1 MRSAARLVAWLLLLA
16 ALSSCATVPDYS
28 PPQVLGRT
36 GDGDQA
42 PAAGPGD
49 GGHPPDLVRDFVFAS
64 GASTDRHGSARR
76 FLAPEAD
83 GWADGAGVTV
93 LDGNFDTIPA
103 PGAPSPGDTATIR
116 IRGTAIGRLTA
127 SGAFEPDQTPFQ
139 QDVTVVQKDGQW
151 RIAALPDGVVVPL

>member
-42 PAAGPGD
+42 PAEGPVD
-49 GGHPPDLVRDFVFAS
+49 GGNPLDLVRDFVFAS
-64 GASTDRHGSARR
+64 GSSTDRHGSARR
-76 FLAPEAD
+76 CRAPGVD
-83 GWADGAGVTV
+83 SWDDSAGTTV
-93 LDGNFDTIPA
+93 LDGDFDTIPA

-116 IRGTAIGRLTA
+116 IRGTAIGR
-127 SGAFEPDQTPFQ
+127 
-139 QDVTVVQKDGQW
+139 
-151 RIAALPDGVVVPL
+151 